1 MAEIAQNEFTMYIF
15 KDGELAQA
23 TSFTELNLQFIRTVK
38 GRAAIEK
45 VNLGFVDITDTA
57 PILRSEYLRGFVA
70 GLDLLLQEHSSYEAE
85 RLQNLEASMQGQGNF
100 SNEIPSVDVSR
111 LFQSPNQ
118 NPNTNEE

>member
-1 MAEIAQNEFTMYIF
+1 MAEIYQNEFTMYKF

-23 TSFTELNLQFIRTVK
+23 TAFTELSLQYIRTVK

-45 VNLGFVDITDTA
+45 SNIGFINLEDSQ
-57 PILRSEYLRGFVA
+57 PILRSEYLRGYIA
-70 GLDLLLQEHSSYEAE
+70 ALDLLLQDNESHESE
-85 RLQNLEASMQGQGNF
+85 RLQNLEASMEGQGNF

-111 LFQSPNQ
+111 MFQSL

>member
-1 MAEIAQNEFTMYIF
+1 MAEIYQNEFTMYKF

-23 TSFTELNLQFIRTVK
+23 TAFTELSLQYIRTVK

-45 VNLGFVDITDTA
+45 SNIGFINLEDSQ
-57 PILRSEYLRGFVA
+57 PILRSEYLRGYIA
-70 GLDLLLQEHSSYEAE
+70 ALDLLLQQHETHESE
-85 RLQNLEASMQGQGNF
+85 RLQNLEASMEGQGNF

-111 LFQSPNQ
+111 MFQSL